1 MKSDET
7 KAADKLVQ
15 ALNNG
20 TLSTAVMANY
30 LVSAFPLYTQDRLM
44 ELIRYIIKYEAL
56 RYYTEWE
63 TGNTSEGLMLADS
76 LVEMVNAK
84 YGAEDSITIHT
95 RERDPKYYMDPDSF

>member
-56 RYYTEWE
+56 
-63 TGNTSEGLMLADS
+63 
-76 LVEMVNAK
+76 
-84 YGAEDSITIHT
+84 
-95 RERDPKYYMDPDSF
+95 

>member
-30 LVSAFPLYTQDRLM
+30 LVTAFPIYTQDRIM
-44 ELIRYIIKYEAL
+44 ELIKYIIKYEAM
-56 RYYTEWE
+56 RYELEWE
-63 TGNTSEGLMLADS
+63 SGNTSEGLMLADS
-76 LVEMVNAK
+76 LVGMVNAK

-95 RERDPKYYMDPDSF
+95 RERDPRYYMDPDSF